1 MTNPEINLNLDQ
13 ARRKI
18 YLIIIDHID
27 LIETKLLDNAFDE
40 RKTLLHIENIVYHLN
55 HAIEE
60 IKRAYK

>member
-1 MTNPEINLNLDQ
+1 MTNSEINLNLDQ

-18 YLIIIDHID
+18 DLIIIDHIHP
-27 LIETKLLDNAFDE
+27 IEADLLDNAFDE
-40 RKTLLHIENIVYHLN
+40 RKTLLYIENIVDHLN